1 MGPKGNEWLGFVV
14 SALIGNN
21 LGNAIQ
27 ASESDFCN
35 EKLKLEFVDQL
46 SYQKTERLMIHRKLC
61 RVYWLSGQELLE
73 PLNGNTMPAYYTL
86 LLVIP
91 MVSLVLDTLIGVW
104 MRGPPTELFWL
115 YLVLLGLKLAVN
127 LGRCPQRSSKN
138 RVPIGSTA
146 R

>member
-1 MGPKGNEWLGFVV
+1 
-14 SALIGNN
+14 
-21 LGNAIQ
+21 
-27 ASESDFCN
+27 
-35 EKLKLEFVDQL
+35 
-46 SYQKTERLMIHRKLC
+46 MIHRKLC

-73 PLNGNTMPAYYTL
+73 PLNENTMPAYYTL